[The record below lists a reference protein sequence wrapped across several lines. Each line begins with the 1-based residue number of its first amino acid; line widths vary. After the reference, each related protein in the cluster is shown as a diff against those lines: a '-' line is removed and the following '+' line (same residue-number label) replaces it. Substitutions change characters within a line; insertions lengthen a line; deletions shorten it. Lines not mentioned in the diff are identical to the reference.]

1 MKNNEE
7 NKKYVTLKDCIAT
20 YDNFVDPKL
29 CDLFIEIFKK
39 HQDEMAIDRVSG
51 EGTLPMLKKDESII
65 FNKSNNW
72 FDELDHACGILREM
86 LKIYTERTDIMSF
99 CSMTQIHFTN
109 IKIQKTKPAGG
120 YHVWHVERN
129 HQDFSCKRALVWTIY
144 LNDIKE
150 GGETEFLYQKQRIK
164 AKKGRACIFPADFP
178 YVHRGNPP
186 LQEDKYILTS
196 WFLSS

>member
-1 MKNNEE
+1 MKNDKE

-72 FDELDHACGILREM
+72 FYRNIIFGIIL
-86 LKIYTERTDIMSF
+86 LSILS
-99 CSMTQIHFTN
+99 
-109 IKIQKTKPAGG
+109 IKQ
-120 YHVWHVERN
+120 
-129 HQDFSCKRALVWTIY
+129 S
-144 LNDIKE
+144 
-150 GGETEFLYQKQRIK
+150 
-164 AKKGRACIFPADFP
+164 KK
-178 YVHRGNPP
+178 
-186 LQEDKYILTS
+186 
-196 WFLSS
+196 